1 MQKIIFNVQGM
12 SCGSCVNTVG
22 KSVYKIEGIITVDVN
37 VAEGLVTVEYDDS
50 QATTDQMIKAIEQN
64 GYAVVDTISK

>member
-1 MQKIIFNVQGM
+1 MQNIILNVQGM
-12 SCGSCVNTVG
+12 ACGSCVNTVG
-22 KSVYKIEGIITVDVN
+22 NSMHKIEGIITVDVN

-50 QATTDQMIKAIEQN
+50 QATIEQMINAIELH